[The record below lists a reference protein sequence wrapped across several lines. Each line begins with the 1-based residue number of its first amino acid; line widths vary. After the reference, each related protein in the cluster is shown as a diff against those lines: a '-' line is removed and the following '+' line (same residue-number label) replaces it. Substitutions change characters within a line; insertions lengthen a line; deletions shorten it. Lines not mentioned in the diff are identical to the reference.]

1 MLATVLAVALA
12 PFLAA
17 LLYWPGRKA
26 ARWLWKR
33 MPDSRLKRALFKDR
47 SGGLINPPETVK
59 RWDQ

>member
-1 MLATVLAVALA
+1 MLTTVLAIIVAPLLA
-12 PFLAA
+12 PLM
-17 LLYWPGRKA
+17 YWPGRMA

-33 MPDSRLKRALFKDR
+33 LPDGRLKTVLFKDR